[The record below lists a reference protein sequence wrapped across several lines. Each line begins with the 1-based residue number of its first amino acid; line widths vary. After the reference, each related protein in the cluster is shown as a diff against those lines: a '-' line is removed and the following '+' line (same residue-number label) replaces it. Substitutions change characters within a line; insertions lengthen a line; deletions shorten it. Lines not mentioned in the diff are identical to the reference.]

1 MLKIPLLSDYV
12 KTNIYRNAAVVVS
25 YFRTYSK
32 QTHTERT
39 SKKQYSSVQI
49 KLAMA
54 MRFSSITVAIICSV
68 DLFQSTVIMAS
79 STKMLMRP
87 NGIRKYVHNHTGH
100 LDRSW
105 NDERK

>member
-1 MLKIPLLSDYV
+1 MFGRFFFLNILPNVLKTALLSDYV
-12 KTNIYRNAAVVVS
+12 KTNIYRNVAVVVS

-39 SKKQYSSVQI
+39 SEKQYSSVQI

-68 DLFQSTVIMAS
+68 DLFQS
-79 STKMLMRP
+79 
-87 NGIRKYVHNHTGH
+87 
-100 LDRSW
+100 DR
-105 NDERK
+105 NYGLVYENVDEAKWCSQICT